1 MQPSARIILSV
12 DGKDKSYF
20 LWNGTEVYYK
30 KLRYAYLDI
39 INDRNSEYL
48 YFSFFTLCAAT
59 LEYSL
64 NFTLTDFCLQEF
76 GLEEYKQKAKDYIR
90 LPLGVKLKQLTE
102 IVSQGEFAMDETCC
116 SYIALLELIT
126 LRNRILHNKEFL
138 NEFDFSIVLEEEK
151 REQVDFQIEV
161 EPNYIETLTKDKC
174 ILFGKALGEF
184 KQYIMTPAL
193 THELKRN
200 SMVKEI

>member
-1 MQPSARIILSV
+1 MQPSARIVLNV

-30 KLRYAYLDI
+30 KLRQAYLDI
-39 INDRNSEYL
+39 INNKNSEYL

-64 NFTLTDFCLQEF
+64 NFTLTDFCLAEF
-76 GLEEYKQKAKDYIR
+76 GLDEYKTKAKKYIR
-90 LPLGVKLKQLTE
+90 LPFSEKLKQVPE
-102 IVSQGEFAMDETCC
+102 IISQGKLIMDETCM
-116 SYIALLELIT
+116 SYVTLLELIT

-138 NEFDFSIVLEEEK
+138 NEFDFSIVLEEET
-151 REQVDFQIEV
+151 REHVDFQIEIA
-161 EPNYIETLTKDKC
+161 PNYIDTLTKEKC

-193 THELKRN
+193 TNELTGN
-200 SMVKEI
+200 SMVKEK